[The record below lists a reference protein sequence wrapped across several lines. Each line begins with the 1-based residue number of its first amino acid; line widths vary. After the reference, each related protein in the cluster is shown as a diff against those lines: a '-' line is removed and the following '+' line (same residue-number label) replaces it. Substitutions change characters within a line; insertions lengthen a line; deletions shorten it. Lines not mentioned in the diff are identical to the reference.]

1 MHEPDSR
8 PPGTAGHLR
17 RLLLV
22 VALLA
27 AGCGGPDRD
36 GGAAGA
42 ASTAATPPTTAAT
55 PAKPCLREAAS
66 ATPVRFTSGAGATLV
81 GVVLGR
87 GRTGLVLGHQVGSD
101 LCEWLPRAQTFAEQG
116 YQVLAFD
123 FAGYGDSQPGAGPDA
138 GVDTDVV
145 AAAAQ
150 LRGRGADRIV
160 LLGSS
165 MGGTAVLSAAARIR
179 PPVAGVVSLSGPAS
193 FQGVDAGAA
202 VARLRVPVL
211 LVAAADDHPFVDD
224 ARAMYRAAQVGDKR
238 LLVVGGGGH
247 GTSLLE
253 FGADAPKV
261 QAAVRRFIASHTR
274 G

>member
-1 MHEPDSR
+1 VR
-8 PPGTAGHLR
+8 AGR
-17 RLLLV
+17 MLLVV

-27 AGCGGPDRD
+27 AGCGGADRQ
-36 GGAAGA
+36 GGAAT
-42 ASTAATPPTTAAT
+42 ASTATTPPTTAAA
-55 PAKPCLREAAS
+55 PAKPCLQGAAS
-66 ATPVRFTSGAGATLV
+66 ATPVRFTSGAGSTLV

-101 LCEWLPRAQTFAEQG
+101 LCEWLPQAQSFAEQG

-123 FAGYGDSQPGAGPDA
+123 FAGYGDSQPGSGPDA
-138 GVDTDVV
+138 RVDADVV
-145 AAAAQ
+145 AAAGQ
-150 LRGRGADRIV
+150 LRGRGAGKIV
-160 LLGSS
+160 LIGSS
-165 MGGTAVLSAAARIR
+165 MGGTAVLSAATRIR
-179 PPVAGVVSLSGPAS
+179 PPVAGVVSLSGPAA

-224 ARAMYRAAQVGDKR
+224 ARAMYRAAPVRDKR

-253 FGADAPKV
+253 FGSDAPKV
-261 QAAVRRFIASHTR
+261 QAAVRRFIADHTR